1 MEEDIITTL
10 KEANLPKNKSVELKL
25 ENAVAQAQ
33 EILDFESAHNVE
45 IVHALNIVKN
55 FIIKKKR
62 VCYGGTAMNALLP
75 KKDKFYDPNYNLPDY
90 DFLTPNLESD
100 IKDLVTDLENGG
112 FKDVYHRVGV
122 HEGTKKVLVNYVP
135 IADLTYVNQE
145 IYNIFLKES
154 KVINKLHYTNEHM
167 LRMMMYLELS
177 RPRGEVERWKKVYER
192 LNLINNNFNFIS
204 CKKKHFLKEVP
215 FELRKEIFNFVVQKQ
230 RILINLEVE
239 GVYKNSLANKKV
251 IYSLRKGGPLIFYSP
266 DIKRDAYDL
275 KQVLRL
281 SNLKIMFYSNKSD
294 YLPERIRIIHNNKTL
309 AVIIEENACISYNSI
324 ETENKQIM
332 LIGSLETIIHAH
344 YMLFFFT
351 KSEKSFLCKIGNCIE
366 TLDKLRKSKISQF
379 PSFTI
384 TCSGYQKGY
393 PTLLRE
399 KVIRIKK
406 EKTKKEIKKKN
417 ITIKKK

>member
-1 MEEDIITTL
+1 MEEDINTTA
-10 KEANLPKNKSVELKL
+10 KEAQITKDKHVEKKL
-25 ENAVAQAQ
+25 EKAIQQAQ
-33 EILDFESAHNVE
+33 EILDFESAHDIE
-45 IVHALNIVKN
+45 MIHALNIVKN

-75 KKDKFYDPNYNLPDY
+75 KKDKFYDPNFNLPDY
-90 DFLTPNLESD
+90 DFLTPNLETD
-100 IKDLVTDLENGG
+100 IKELVNDLENAG
-112 FKDVYHRVGV
+112 FKDVYNKVGV
-122 HEGTKKVLVNYVP
+122 HKGTKKVLVNYVP
-135 IADLTYVNQE
+135 IADLTYVDNE
-145 IYNIFLKES
+145 VYETFLKES
-154 KVINKLHYTNEHM
+154 KVIDKLHYTNEHM

-177 RPRGEVERWKKVYER
+177 RPRGEVERWMKVYER
-192 LNLINNNFNFIS
+192 LNLINDNFNFIS
-204 CKKKHFLKEVP
+204 CKKKHFLKEIP
-215 FELRKEIFNFVVQKQ
+215 FETRKNILDFIIQRQ
-230 RILINLEVE
+230 RILINLETE
-239 GVYKNSLANKKV
+239 GVYKQSLTNKNVK
-251 IYSLRKGGPLIFYSP
+251 YSLRKGGALYFYSQ

-275 KQVLRL
+275 KQLLGL
-281 SNLKIMFYSNKSD
+281 SNLRIMYYSKKSD
-294 YLPERIRIIHNNKTL
+294 YLPERIRLVHNNKTI
-309 AVIIEENACISYNSI
+309 AVIIHENACISYNSV
-324 ETENKQIM
+324 ETEDNRVL

-366 TLDKLRKSKISQF
+366 TLDKLRKSKVSQF
-379 PSFTI
+379 PPFSI